1 MKRSQRQQQRQWI
14 IGSAVLIAII
24 VVSALVW
31 FGRGTLRA
39 WYSDATK
46 PALPIEQPVSTTT
59 AETVTPIKPGNGG
72 QAATGTQAATKP
84 GETFPKELNLSVPFV
99 LQAPHQN
106 WVLPY
111 EEACEEATLIM
122 AVNAGKK
129 ALTADQQK
137 AEIDALVETEMRL
150 FNDHI
155 HTNASE
161 TAMLAREHYGV
172 KEARV
177 IAIRTADD
185 IKRELAAGRPVMIPA
200 DGKALKNPNFK
211 NGGPVY
217 HMLLIKGYMADGRWI
232 THDPGTRN
240 GRDYLYGKD
249 LLLNAIHDW
258 TGEAADGARV
268 GLIVIP

>member
-1 MKRSQRQQQRQWI
+1 MKLSKARIKQQRLYVGGI
-14 IGSAVLIAII
+14 ALAVVLA
-24 VVSALVW
+24 ALLAAW
-31 FGRGTLRA
+31 FGRAQLRTWYADAMKPTL
-39 WYSDATK
+39 
-46 PALPIEQPVSTTT
+46 PAEQPVTNTSTTGS
-59 AETVTPIKPGNGG
+59 VTPVNNG
-72 QAATGTQAATKP
+72 QTATGTQASSTKP
-84 GETFPKELNLSVPFV
+84 SGFPKELNLSVPFV

-137 AEIDALVETEMRL
+137 AEIDALVKTEMTL

-161 TAMLAREHYGV
+161 TAMLAKEHYGV

-177 IAIRTADD
+177 ISIRSADD
-185 IKRELAAGRPVMIPA
+185 IKRELAAGHPVMIPA
-200 DGKALKNPNFK
+200 NGKALKNPNFK

-268 GLIVIP
+268 GLVVVP